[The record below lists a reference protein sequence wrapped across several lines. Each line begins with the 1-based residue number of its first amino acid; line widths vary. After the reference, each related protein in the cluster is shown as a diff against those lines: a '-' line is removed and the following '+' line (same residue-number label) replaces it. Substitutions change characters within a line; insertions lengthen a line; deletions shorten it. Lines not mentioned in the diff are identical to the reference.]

1 LDPQQRRQGTLEAL
15 ILQLKALTRSHPALM
30 ILEDAH
36 WSDPTTL
43 EVFGRIV
50 GRIQSL
56 RVLLIVTFRPDFDLP
71 WIGMPHVTAMTINR
85 LTKREVGAMIEGV
98 VGNKLLPANVRQAII
113 ERSDGIPLFVEEMT
127 KAVLEAESEGE
138 ARLTVAAVPS
148 PALAVPPSLH
158 ASLLARLDRLG
169 PAKEVAQIG
178 AAIGREF
185 SHALLAAV
193 MRKPEVDLRSALD
206 RLVAAGL
213 LFRQGVPPH
222 ATYLFKHALVQDA
235 AYGTLL
241 REQRRALHVRIA
253 DTLENRFPEIAES
266 QPEQLAQHC
275 AEAGQINEA
284 IEYWTKAGQTSLA
297 RSAMVEATRQ
307 VQKGLALLSGL
318 VETSER
324 QRKELAL
331 QTVLGVAQFCSKG
344 EGALEVGEAFIRA
357 HALCDQLGDR
367 SNLGS
372 VLYMQGSHSIA
383 RAQYAVALRLAEQ
396 QLNLATERNDS
407 VLELQAHLS
416 VGRCLHFR
424 GAFASAI
431 EHFERALSVSVPEKN
446 DHDYYKVVAAS
457 YLAIDLL
464 LLGYLDRAVA
474 CSDRAVALARTTS
487 GPYTV
492 AVALFWAAEVNWFRG
507 AELAAVDC
515 LKELAAL
522 ARQHDFSLF
531 VAAADL
537 GLERILGSVEGLG
550 RARQAV
556 ADCATVWGGGS
567 K

>member
-1 LDPQQRRQGTLEAL
+1 
-15 ILQLKALTRSHPALM
+15 M
-30 ILEDAH
+30 
-36 WSDPTTL
+36 
-43 EVFGRIV
+43 
-50 GRIQSL
+50 
-56 RVLLIVTFRPDFDLP
+56 
-71 WIGMPHVTAMTINR
+71 
-85 LTKREVGAMIEGV
+85 
-98 VGNKLLPANVRQAII
+98 
-113 ERSDGIPLFVEEMT
+113 
-127 KAVLEAESEGE
+127 LEAESEGE

-148 PALAVPPSLH
+148 QALVVPPSLH

-193 MRKPEVDLRSALD
+193 MRKSEVDLRSALD

-253 DTLENRFPEIAES
+253 ETLENQFPEIAES

-284 IEYWTKAGQTSLA
+284 IDYWTKAGQTSLA

-318 VETSER
+318 VETPER

-331 QTVLGVAQFCSKG
+331 QTVLGVAQFRSKG

-383 RAQYAVALRLAEQ
+383 RAQYAVALRLAEE
-396 QLNLATERNDS
+396 QLNLAKERNDS

-416 VGRCLHFR
+416 VGPANR
-424 GAFASAI
+424 GHPSSLPSDSSGRQMETFQSPHPCSARDLRRRLRQPSFMAGRNQI
-431 EHFERALSVSVPEKN
+431 SRHLVGTYPRHATSTLARFLTRRAIAATSAYTLVAMVKN
-446 DHDYYKVVAAS
+446 SAS
-457 YLAIDLL
+457 Y
-464 LLGYLDRAVA
+464 
-474 CSDRAVALARTTS
+474 
-487 GPYTV
+487 GP
-492 AVALFWAAEVNWFRG
+492 
-507 AELAAVDC
+507 
-515 LKELAAL
+515 
-522 ARQHDFSLF
+522 F
-531 VAAADL
+531 VAWWRSRPQHQYRMSPRRTA
-537 GLERILGSVEGLG
+537 ESVTFCL
-550 RARQAV
+550 
-556 ADCATVWGGGS
+556 
-567 K
+567 